1 MQTKNL
7 KVAYTSR
14 QTKYSYTSVPKIQ
27 MEGKWLEELGFAIGT
42 LLKVEFEEGSIRIR
56 PLTAEETAERRQQE
70 LKAELDR
77 KAAELRQAQLG
88 LAAAYA
94 GLSPELSQV
103 AEPTSPYSSSARKSR
118 KSK

>member
-14 QTKYSYTSVPKIQ
+14 CNKYSYTSVPKIQ
-27 MEGKWLEELGFAIGT
+27 MEGKWLEELGFSIGT
-42 LLKVEFEEGSIRIR
+42 FLKVEFEEGSIRIR
-56 PLTAEETAERRQQE
+56 PLTAEEASERRQQE

-77 KAAELRQAQLG
+77 KAAELKLAQLG
-88 LAAAYA
+88 LAAAYS
-94 GLSPELSQV
+94 GLSPEFSQV
-103 AEPTSPYSSSARKSR
+103 AESTSPYSPSVRKSR